1 MERETCD
8 ELMPLERKREKRR
21 RAAGDTGWKRRKEVS
36 SNNARAGRG
45 ARSETKNRNG
55 EYLPGT
61 AGLFFLWSRTHD
73 LLSMGPTHDLLR
85 ALVL

>member
-8 ELMPLERKREKRR
+8 ELMPLGRKREKRR

-61 AGLFFLWSRTHD
+61 
-73 LLSMGPTHDLLR
+73 LLP
-85 ALVL
+85 LVPDARLTFNGADT